1 MAITRIRGTRT
12 VLALL
17 AAVLLTASFRGGAPA
32 TASSITAEVA
42 ASGRTVVHSD
52 GKKVAGRSGQE
63 ARFYRIGLPAGEP
76 TIAIAKNGDM
86 FFPSIDVYSSP
97 PNHVEVVRSKDEGK
111 TWEIVSPKLG
121 GAANTHPISLDP
133 YVWAD
138 RDTNRI
144 FNIDLTVA
152 CSLMSFTDDL
162 GETWTTNPLACG
174 RPVNDHHT
182 LFGGPPA
189 TSPTVGYPNVLYY
202 CWNDVASSSCS
213 KSLDGGLTWSATG
226 SPAFTGVQPTAGDD
240 GEPPPFCGGLHGHGI
255 VGRDGT
261 IYLPKESCAQPW
273 LGISRDEGLTWE
285 NVRVSNLDAG
295 EGLLDPSVDVDDR
308 GNVYYAWTG
317 GDRRVYLTTSK
328 DGGRTWRRP
337 TVVSPPGVE
346 EVNLATL
353 DAGGVGKVAIA
364 YMGSENSPW
373 RHDCR
378 EKDSCPSTDK
388 YAKTTWNGY
397 VTTTTNALDDN
408 PVFVSTAVNP
418 AKDPLYRGRCG
429 PGRCGLVFDFIDVV
443 IGPSG
448 DPFATFV
455 DACIAMCTEP
465 TSGSNYG
472 ADGVV
477 ARILGGRS
485 LK

>member
-1 MAITRIRGTRT
+1 MAITRIRGTRAG
-12 VLALL
+12 LALL
-17 AAVLLTASFRGGAPA
+17 AAVLLTVSFRGGAPA
-32 TASSITAEVA
+32 TASSISAEVGGG
-42 ASGRTVVHSD
+42 GRTVVHAD

-86 FFPSIDVYSSP
+86 FFPSIDVSSSP
-97 PNHVEVVRSKDEGK
+97 PNHVEVVRSSDEGK

-226 SPAFTGVQPTAGDD
+226 SPAFTGVQPSAGDD
-240 GEPPPFCGGLHGHGI
+240 GGPPPFCGGLHGHGV

-295 EGLLDPSVDVDDR
+295 EGLLDPSVDVDDK

-328 DGGRTWRRP
+328 DGGQTWRPP
-337 TVVSPPGVE
+337 TVVSPPGVH

-353 DAGGVGKVAIA
+353 DVGGVGKVAIA
-364 YMGSENSPW
+364 YMGSESSPW

-378 EKDSCPSTDK
+378 KKDTCPANDE

-397 VTTTTNALDDN
+397 VTTTTNALDAN
-408 PVFVSTAVNP
+408 PVFTSTAVNP
-418 AKDPLYRGRCG
+418 PKDPIFRGRCG

-455 DACIAMCTEP
+455 DACIAMCAQP
-465 TSGSNYG
+465 PAGSNYG

-477 ARILGGRS
+477 ARILGGPS